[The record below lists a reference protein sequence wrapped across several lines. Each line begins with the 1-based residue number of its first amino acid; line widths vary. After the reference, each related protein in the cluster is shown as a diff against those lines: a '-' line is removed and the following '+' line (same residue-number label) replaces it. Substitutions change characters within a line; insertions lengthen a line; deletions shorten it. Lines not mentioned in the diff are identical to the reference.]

1 MPTKK
6 GPPEPTVPIGGVTEE
21 FELPT
26 PPPLPKPKTIVLN
39 TQELTRLQIKE
50 ATAPPVPKPR
60 TKKSLSAMEFKPS
73 QPPVLVK
80 PMPIMTKEIRPVFE
94 GVILIDD
101 TGIFVKTDGQF
112 AREADAAINQMI
124 TIYATRGA
132 ALKKLKEENQESI
145 ECAIGWD
152 IVTTLLK
159 DKSLYFNTFGKGKGG
174 IDRKTKKPLDK
185 TYDPARLKAAFD
197 KIKRELAAILMLLQA
212 KRTT

>member
-1 MPTKK
+1 MG
-6 GPPEPTVPIGGVTEE
+6 GPTEE
-21 FELPT
+21 FELPN
-26 PPPLPKPKTIVLN
+26 PPPLPTLPEFTIPLN
-39 TQELTRLQIKE
+39 TQLLTALQIKE
-50 ATAPPVPKPR
+50 AAATPPPVPTKPR
-60 TKKSLSAMEFKPS
+60 TKKSLSASEFRPLKPA

-94 GVILIDD
+94 DAILIDN
-101 TGIFVKTDGQF
+101 TGIFVQAAGQF
-112 AREADAAINQMI
+112 AREADDAINQMI

-159 DKSLYFNTFGKGKGG
+159 DKSLYFHTFGKGKGG

-185 TYDPARLKAAFD
+185 NYDPARLKAAFD
-197 KIKRELAAILMLLQA
+197 KIISDLTPILIALKA